1 MTYVDM
7 QGISKAFPG
16 VLANDAIHFSVEKGT
31 IHALLGENGAG
42 KSTLMRIL
50 YGIYRPDEGKIFLD
64 GEEVEVVDP
73 QTAIDLGIG
82 MVHQEFQ
89 LVPSLTVA
97 ENIALGHEPSRYIW
111 IDRKEMKARIQ
122 EIVDR
127 FGFSINLDQPVVE
140 LSVGAQ
146 QYVEIIK
153 LLYREARIL
162 ILDEP
167 TAVLT
172 PQEIERLFSILRQLR
187 DEGRT
192 IIFITHKLREVKQIC
207 SRATILRR
215 GKVAGS
221 VKVDATSERE
231 LASLMVGRQ
240 MLDIEY
246 ERSKNIGEVKLRLEH
261 VRANDDRGVPA
272 LKGIGFEVRGGEIVG
287 LAGVQ
292 GNGQSELVDVIGGM
306 RDAEGDIYLG
316 SRDVSQLALR
326 GRRND
331 GLAIIP
337 EKRKEQGLNLATD
350 IAENVIATRY
360 FKPPF
365 SANLAVRPE
374 QAERF
379 AAALMDRYAIKA
391 EGARSLVS
399 TLSGGNQQKV
409 ITARELADEP
419 DVLIAAHPTR
429 GLDVAAARFVR
440 EELIKRRDQGG
451 AVLLVSADLDE
462 LFALSDRLLVMY
474 DGEIVGES
482 RPEDTS
488 YEEVGL
494 LMAGHTHD

>member
-1 MTYVDM
+1 LTYVDM
-7 QGISKAFPG
+7 QEISKAFPG

-50 YGIYRPDEGKIFLD
+50 YGIYRPDEGRIFLD
-64 GEEVEVVDP
+64 GKEVEIVDP
-73 QTAIDLGIG
+73 QTAINLGIG

-111 IDRKEMKARIQ
+111 IDRKKMKVRIQ
-122 EIVDR
+122 ELVDR

-153 LLYREARIL
+153 LLYRQARIL

-172 PQEIERLFSILRQLR
+172 PQEIERLFSILQQLR

-207 SRATILRR
+207 SRATILRK
-215 GKVAGS
+215 GKVAGT
-221 VKVDATSERE
+221 VEVAETTERE

-240 MLDIEY
+240 ILDIEY
-246 ERSKNIGEVKLRLEH
+246 ERSRNIGDVKLRLEH

-272 LKGIGFEVRGGEIVG
+272 LKGIDFEVRGGEIVG

-306 RDAEGDIYLG
+306 RDAEGEIYLG
-316 SRDVSQLALR
+316 SKDISQLALR

-350 IAENVIATRY
+350 ISENVIATRY

-379 AAALMDRYAIKA
+379 AASLMDRYAIKA

-440 EELIKRRDQGG
+440 EELIKRRDEGG

-474 DGEIVGES
+474 DGEIVGQS
-482 RPEDTS
+482 RPEDTT

>member
-1 MTYVDM
+1 LTYIDM

-16 VLANDAIHFSVEKGT
+16 VLANDAVNFSVEKGT

-50 YGIYRPDEGKIFLD
+50 YGIYRPDAGKIVLD

-73 QTAIDLGIG
+73 QTAISLGIG
-82 MVHQEFQ
+82 MVHKEFQ

-111 IDRKEMKARIQ
+111 VDRRKMKAQIQ
-122 EIVDR
+122 TLVDR

-153 LLYREARIL
+153 LLYRQARIL

-172 PQEIERLFSILRQLR
+172 PQEIERLFSILEQLR

-215 GKVAGS
+215 GKVAGCVEVAES
-221 VKVDATSERE
+221 TERE

-240 MLDIEY
+240 ILDIEY
-246 ERSKNIGEVKLRLEH
+246 ERSKNVGEVKLCLRN

-272 LKGIGFEVRGGEIVG
+272 LKGVTFDVRGGEIVG

-292 GNGQSELVDVIGGM
+292 GNGQSELVDVIGAV
-306 RDAEGDIYLG
+306 RDAEGEIFLG
-316 SRDVSQLALR
+316 SKDISGMALR

-350 IAENVIATRY
+350 IADNVIATRY

-365 SANLAVRPE
+365 SKNLAVRSD
-374 QAERF
+374 QAEQF

-440 EELIKRRDQGG
+440 EELVKRRDEGG

-462 LFALSDRLLVMY
+462 LFALSDRLLIIY

-482 RPEDTS
+482 RPEDIS

-494 LMAGHTHD
+494 LMAGHKHG

>member
-1 MTYVDM
+1 LTYVDM

>member
-7 QGISKAFPG
+7 QEISKAFPG

-50 YGIYRPDEGKIFLD
+50 YGIYRPDEGRIFLD
-64 GEEVEVVDP
+64 GKEVEIVDP
-73 QTAIDLGIG
+73 QTAINLGIG

-111 IDRKEMKARIQ
+111 IDRKKMKVRIQ
-122 EIVDR
+122 ELVDR

-153 LLYREARIL
+153 LLYRQARIL

-172 PQEIERLFSILRQLR
+172 PQEIERLFSILQQLR

-207 SRATILRR
+207 SRATILRK
-215 GKVAGS
+215 GKVAGT
-221 VKVDATSERE
+221 VEVAETTERE

-240 MLDIEY
+240 ILDIEY
-246 ERSKNIGEVKLRLEH
+246 ERSRNIGDVKLRLEH

-272 LKGIGFEVRGGEIVG
+272 LKGIDFEVRGGEIVG

-306 RDAEGDIYLG
+306 RDAEGEIYLG
-316 SRDVSQLALR
+316 SKDISQLALR

-350 IAENVIATRY
+350 ISENVIATRY

-379 AAALMDRYAIKA
+379 AASLMDRYAIKA

-440 EELIKRRDQGG
+440 EELIKRRDEGG

-474 DGEIVGES
+474 DGEIVGQS
-482 RPEDTS
+482 RPEDTT